1 MRIAF
6 AAACVALGLFTT
18 TGTASASARWS
29 GLQAPLDVEI
39 FDRTRGQMLPVH
51 RHRGELYV
59 AGQPGHEYEIRLR
72 SREHGR
78 VLAVTSVDGVNVVS
92 GETAATGQGG
102 YVIGGWSST
111 SIDGWRKSLD
121 EVAAFYFTRLKDSY
135 AARTGRPDHV
145 GVIGVAMFRE
155 RVPLVEPQP
164 HESLRAAPPAPP
176 AAAPS
181 AGSDA
186 TAAAESASA
195 PGESRAERSAAR
207 QRLGTGHGERRESRV
222 SQTRFERR
230 SATPDA
236 VVRIYYDS
244 HERLVARGIIAEPP
258 RHYGA
263 RPQPFPA
270 GFVPDP

>member
-1 MRIAF
+1 VR
-6 AAACVALGLFTT
+6 
-18 TGTASASARWS
+18 
-29 GLQAPLDVEI
+29 
-39 FDRTRGQMLPVH
+39 
-51 RHRGELYV
+51 
-59 AGQPGHEYEIRLR
+59 
-72 SREHGR
+72 
-78 VLAVTSVDGVNVVS
+78 N
-92 GETAATGQGG
+92 
-102 YVIGGWSST
+102 
-111 SIDGWRKSLD
+111 
-121 EVAAFYFTRLKDSY
+121 SY

-155 RVPLVEPQP
+155 RIAVVEPQP
-164 HESLRAAPPAPP
+164 YESRREARPAPPVAAAPPAP
-176 AAAPS
+176 AAAGSS
-181 AGSDA
+181 ASA
-186 TAAAESASA
+186 HAADSAESASA

-244 HERLVARGIIAEPP
+244 HERLVARGVIAEPP
-258 RHYGA
+258 RRYGA